1 MLRLR
6 KHSPLLPY
14 AETLFH
20 FVAATGISG
29 KLHGEKAMERPPASE
44 RTSKKGPKPVKGEK
58 QRDCPMSD
66 VVPIRPRTRSNL
78 APVRENPRT
87 SGQVQSLSR
96 ALWLMNALADCP
108 QGLSLSEVAHR
119 VQLPTSTAHR
129 LLTTLQ
135 NERYVRFDSE
145 RSAWLIGVQAFQVG
159 STFVRSRDMVAMA
172 RPFMRRLMEESGE
185 TVNLGISDRTEVVYL
200 AQVECHK
207 MMRAIAGPGG
217 RARMHCSGIGK
228 ALLAFTCEHE
238 LHDIIENTG
247 LNRETQKTLADAEA
261 LKADLMRI
269 RKRGYAIDDEENAIG
284 LRCVAGVIFDEHA
297 EPMAGLSV
305 SGPTARMTDTRL
317 PVLGAAVTQIAAE
330 ITSELGGMLPADLE
344 N

>member
-1 MLRLR
+1 M
-6 KHSPLLPY
+6 
-14 AETLFH
+14 
-20 FVAATGISG
+20 
-29 KLHGEKAMERPPASE
+29 SE
-44 RTSKKGPKPVKGEK
+44 
-58 QRDCPMSD
+58 
-66 VVPIRPRTRSNL
+66 VVPIRPRTKPNL

-145 RSAWLIGVQAFQVG
+145 RSAWLIGVQAFQIG

-172 RPFMRRLMEESGE
+172 RPYMRRLMEESGE
-185 TVNLGISDRTEVVYL
+185 TVNLAINDRMEVVYL

-217 RARMHCSGIGK
+217 RARMHCSGVGK
-228 ALLAFTCEHE
+228 ALLAYASESE
-238 LHDIIENTG
+238 LHDVIENQG
-247 LNRETQKTLADAEA
+247 LTRETQKTLADADA
-261 LKADLMRI
+261 LKADLKMI

-284 LRCVAGVIFDEHA
+284 LRCVASLVFDEHG
-297 EPMAGLSV
+297 EPLAGLSV
-305 SGPTARMTDTRL
+305 SGPMARMTDARL

-330 ITSELGGMLPADLE
+330 ITGELGGLLPAE
-344 N
+344 PTT

>member
-1 MLRLR
+1 
-6 KHSPLLPY
+6 
-14 AETLFH
+14 
-20 FVAATGISG
+20 
-29 KLHGEKAMERPPASE
+29 
-44 RTSKKGPKPVKGEK
+44 
-58 QRDCPMSD
+58 MSD
-66 VVPIRPRTRSNL
+66 VMPIRARTKPNL

-159 STFVRSRDMVAMA
+159 STFVRSRDLVAMA
-172 RPFMRRLMEESGE
+172 RPYMRRLMEESGE
-185 TVNLGISDRTEVVYL
+185 TVNLAINDRMEVVYL

-217 RARMHCSGIGK
+217 RARMHCSGVGK
-228 ALLAFTCEHE
+228 ALLAYSGDAE
-238 LHDIIENTG
+238 LHDAVENQELT
-247 LNRETQKTLADAEA
+247 RETAKTLSDPKA
-261 LKADLMRI
+261 LMADLKKI
-269 RKRGYAIDDEENAIG
+269 RERGYAVDDEENAIG
-284 LRCVAGVIFDEHA
+284 LRCVASIVFDEHG
-297 EPMAGLSV
+297 EPLAGLSV
-305 SGPTARMTDTRL
+305 SGPMARMTDARL
-317 PVLGAAVTQIAAE
+317 PVLGSAVTQIAAE
-330 ITSELGGMLPADLE
+330 ITGELGGYLPDLPA

>member
-1 MLRLR
+1 
-6 KHSPLLPY
+6 
-14 AETLFH
+14 
-20 FVAATGISG
+20 
-29 KLHGEKAMERPPASE
+29 
-44 RTSKKGPKPVKGEK
+44 
-58 QRDCPMSD
+58 MSD
-66 VVPIRPRTRSNL
+66 VMPIRARTKPNL

-135 NERYVRFDSE
+135 NERYVRFESE

-159 STFVRSRDMVAMA
+159 STFVRSRDLVAMA
-172 RPFMRRLMEESGE
+172 RPYMRRLMEESGE
-185 TVNLGISDRTEVVYL
+185 TVNLAINDRMEVVYL

-217 RARMHCSGIGK
+217 RALMHCSGVGK
-228 ALLAFTCEHE
+228 ALLAYVSDAE
-238 LHDIIENTG
+238 LQDVIENQG
-247 LNRETQKTLADAEA
+247 LTRETPKTLSEPEA
-261 LKADLMRI
+261 LKADLKKI
-269 RKRGYAIDDEENAIG
+269 RASGYAIDDEENAIG
-284 LRCVAGVIFDEHA
+284 LRCVASIIFDEHG
-297 EPMAGLSV
+297 EPLAGLSV
-305 SGPTARMTDTRL
+305 SGPMARMTDARL
-317 PVLGAAVTQIAAE
+317 PVLGSAVTQIAAE
-330 ITSELGGMLPADLE
+330 ITGELGGCMPAPSA

>member
-1 MLRLR
+1 
-6 KHSPLLPY
+6 
-14 AETLFH
+14 
-20 FVAATGISG
+20 
-29 KLHGEKAMERPPASE
+29 
-44 RTSKKGPKPVKGEK
+44 
-58 QRDCPMSD
+58 MSD
-66 VVPIRPRTRSNL
+66 VMPIRARTKPNL

-135 NERYVRFDSE
+135 NERYVRFDSD

-159 STFVRSRDMVAMA
+159 STFVRSRDLVAMA
-172 RPFMRRLMEESGE
+172 RPYMRRLMEESGE
-185 TVNLGISDRTEVVYL
+185 TVNLAINDRMEVVYL

-217 RARMHCSGIGK
+217 RARMHCSGVGK
-228 ALLAFTCEHE
+228 ALLAYVGDAE
-238 LHDIIENTG
+238 LQDVIENQG
-247 LNRETQKTLADAEA
+247 LTRETAKTLSEPAA
-261 LKADLMRI
+261 LKADLKEI
-269 RKRGYAIDDEENAIG
+269 RARGYAIDDEENAIG
-284 LRCVAGVIFDEHA
+284 LRCVASLIFDEHA
-297 EPMAGLSV
+297 EPLAGLSV
-305 SGPTARMTDTRL
+305 SGPMARMTDARL
-317 PVLGAAVTQIAAE
+317 PVLGSAVTQIAAE
-330 ITSELGGMLPADLE
+330 ITGELGGCMPLTPV

>member
-1 MLRLR
+1 
-6 KHSPLLPY
+6 
-14 AETLFH
+14 
-20 FVAATGISG
+20 
-29 KLHGEKAMERPPASE
+29 
-44 RTSKKGPKPVKGEK
+44 
-58 QRDCPMSD
+58 MSD
-66 VVPIRPRTRSNL
+66 VMQIRPRTKPNL
-78 APVRENPRT
+78 APVRENPRA

-172 RPFMRRLMEESGE
+172 RPYMRRLMEESGE
-185 TVNLGISDRTEVVYL
+185 TVNLAINDRSEVVYV

-217 RARMHCSGIGK
+217 RAYMHSSGVGK
-228 ALLAFTCEHE
+228 ALLAYAGESETA
-238 LHDIIENTG
+238 DVIR
-247 LNRETQKTLADAEA
+247 NRSLSKETPKTLSDPSA
-261 LKADLMRI
+261 LMADLESI
-269 RKRGYAIDDEENAIG
+269 RARGYAIDDEENAIG
-284 LRCVAGVIFDEHA
+284 LRCVASVIFDEHA
-297 EPMAGLSV
+297 EPIAGLSV
-305 SGPTARMTDTRL
+305 SGPMARMTDARL
-317 PVLGAAVTQIAAE
+317 PVLGTAVTQIAAE
-330 ITSELGGMLPADLE
+330 ITGELGGCLPSALAS
-344 N
+344 

>member
-1 MLRLR
+1 M
-6 KHSPLLPY
+6 
-14 AETLFH
+14 
-20 FVAATGISG
+20 
-29 KLHGEKAMERPPASE
+29 SE
-44 RTSKKGPKPVKGEK
+44 
-58 QRDCPMSD
+58 
-66 VVPIRPRTRSNL
+66 VVPIRPRTKPNL

-145 RSAWLIGVQAFQVG
+145 RSAWLIGVQAFQIG

-172 RPFMRRLMEESGE
+172 RPYMRRLMEESGE
-185 TVNLGISDRTEVVYL
+185 TVNLAINDRMEVVYL

-217 RARMHCSGIGK
+217 RARMHCSGVGK
-228 ALLAFTCEHE
+228 ALLAYASESELHE
-238 LHDIIENTG
+238 LVENQG
-247 LNRETQKTLADAEA
+247 LTRETQKTLADADA
-261 LKADLMRI
+261 LKSDLKMI

-284 LRCVAGVIFDEHA
+284 LRCVAGVVFDEHG
-297 EPMAGLSV
+297 EPLAGLSV
-305 SGPTARMTDTRL
+305 SGPMARMTDARL
-317 PVLGAAVTQIAAE
+317 PVLGAAVTQIAVE
-330 ITSELGGMLPADLE
+330 ITGELGGLLPAE
-344 N
+344 PTT